1 MTSPG
6 PDVAR
11 GGAAEADTNNM
22 LRGVWV
28 LGSGV
33 CGLGRGLSTK
43 VLYSFC
49 VSEPFDFLRNLVTLT
64 KMVSEG

>member
-11 GGAAEADTNNM
+11 GGAAVADTNNM

-33 CGLGRGLSTK
+33 CGLGRGSSL
-43 VLYSFC
+43 FIC
-49 VSEPFDFLRNLVTLT
+49 VSET
-64 KMVSEG
+64 